1 MIDVFEL
8 YESFTSMNNTHQAGL
23 FRPVRDFMPAVNAI
37 SQELFVTL
45 TRHLEK
51 NSRITDMLIPFAKR
65 MNVVV
70 VQTNSIDYGP
80 YPPDYA
86 AFSSARILLQK
97 ELPCVDKSC
106 EALKNGECMAAEELA
121 DFFPVVTEFTE
132 VEIADVS
139 DSKFASAVKHVTK
152 KPTVNAPIG
161 TRIAEGYQ
169 VYPRGIGVILLSY
182 YRNPLPAV
190 MDYTVRVSG
199 VDEYIDYKK
208 DTSVGLEWGQQMIP
222 AFLYKLSMRYGLF
235 VDDQLKMQ
243 VGQLANELL

>member
-1 MIDVFEL
+1 
-8 YESFTSMNNTHQAGL
+8 MNNTHQSGF

-37 SQELFVTL
+37 SQELFNTL
-45 TRHLEK
+45 SKHLEK
-51 NSRITDMLIPFAKR
+51 NSRITDMLIPFARR

-70 VQTNSIDYGP
+70 EQTNSIDFGP
-80 YPPDYA
+80 YPKDYSC
-86 AFSSARILLQK
+86 FSSARILMQK

-106 EALKNGECMAAEELA
+106 EALKNGECIPAEDLA
-121 DFFPVVTEFTE
+121 DFFPVVSEYTE
-132 VEIADVS
+132 VEITDVS

-152 KPTVNAPIG
+152 RPTTESPIG

-169 VYPRGIGVILLSY
+169 IYPRGIGVILMSY
-182 YRNPLPAV
+182 YRNPAPAV

-208 DTSVGLEWGQQMIP
+208 ASSVQLEWSQQMVP

-243 VGQLANELL
+243 VGHLANELL